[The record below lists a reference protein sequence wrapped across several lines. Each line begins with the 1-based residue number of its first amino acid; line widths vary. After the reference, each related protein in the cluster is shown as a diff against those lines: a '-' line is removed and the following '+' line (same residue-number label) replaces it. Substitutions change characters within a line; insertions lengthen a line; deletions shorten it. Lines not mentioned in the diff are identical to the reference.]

1 MVVRKECLNGEQ
13 RTIRAYNTKTGEDVF
28 YNRGID
34 TVYGYIDKFT
44 RGKIIWK
51 DFSFIDTDTGKERS
65 GVYWDENAKEMKG
78 CLYLETIAQ
87 YHREAKKLLGDKDQH
102 GMRLNGIIILIN
114 GEEPGQGKTSL
125 FDYRINPGDVIEIV
139 YKNDAARYNSS
150 TSVSSMALMGLLPFF
165 GKVNENIRTM

>member
-1 MVVRKECLNGEQ
+1 
-13 RTIRAYNTKTGEDVF
+13 
-28 YNRGID
+28 
-34 TVYGYIDKFT
+34 
-44 RGKIIWK
+44 
-51 DFSFIDTDTGKERS
+51 
-65 GVYWDENAKEMKG
+65 MKG

-139 YKNDAARYNSS
+139 YKNRSEERR
-150 TSVSSMALMGLLPFF
+150 
-165 GKVNENIRTM
+165 GKECRSRWSPYH